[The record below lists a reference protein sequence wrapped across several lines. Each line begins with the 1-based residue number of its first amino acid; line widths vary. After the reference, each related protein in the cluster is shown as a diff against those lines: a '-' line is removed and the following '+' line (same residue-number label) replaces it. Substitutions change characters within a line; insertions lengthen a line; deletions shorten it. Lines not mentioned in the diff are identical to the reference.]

1 MRTDRSGAEYAD
13 PESTDTGDAEGGT
26 ASLAPRNADVDP
38 ESPDTGETESDS
50 TSSDGRSDAQSR
62 QRQPWLA

>member
-1 MRTDRSGAEYAD
+1 VRTDRPGVKYVD
-13 PESTDTGDAEGGT
+13 PESTDTGETEVGT